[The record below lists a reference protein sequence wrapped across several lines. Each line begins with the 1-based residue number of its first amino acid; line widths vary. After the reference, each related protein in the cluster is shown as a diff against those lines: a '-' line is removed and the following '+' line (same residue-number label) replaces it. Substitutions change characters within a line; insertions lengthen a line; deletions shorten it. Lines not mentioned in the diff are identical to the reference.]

1 MFSKGGTSSNLF
13 VLIMEF
19 VLLFLQLR
27 VLLLHRFESFLFLGQ
42 DFCLPIFEVFN
53 EFAGK
58 ARRKEGQLIT
68 FDTQEFLDK
77 NYLYFFLI
85 KFIF

>member
-1 MFSKGGTSSNLF
+1 
-13 VLIMEF
+13 MEF
-19 VLLFLQLR
+19 VLLFLQLS
-27 VLLLHRFESFLFLGQ
+27 VLFLHRFESFLFLGQ
-42 DFCLPIFEVFN
+42 DFCLSIFEVFN

-58 ARRKEGQLIT
+58 ARRKEGQLVA

-77 NYLYFFLI
+77 NYLRFFLI